1 MNSENQ
7 RNIKFIY
14 ELFQPYCALLDRPR
28 QKKQKNVDLSF
39 IQAIARGRVEGY
51 RILLRLALIFDSQQ
65 FV

>member
-1 MNSENQ
+1 MNYFN
-7 RNIKFIY
+7 
-14 ELFQPYCALLDRPR
+14 LLCLSNWID
-28 QKKQKNVDLSF
+28 QGKKKRKKDVDLLF

>member
-1 MNSENQ
+1 MRIVIGST
-7 RNIKFIY
+7 K
-14 ELFQPYCALLDRPR
+14 AK
-28 QKKQKNVDLSF
+28 KKQKKKKDVDLSF